1 MTATVRVSP
10 KHHEGWLRSKSKQ
23 LQKEFTPTTAEKLKK
38 SLQKL
43 PNATT
48 QKWPRAKWNANIKFY
63 AESVEQAVVVK
74 TTLMK
79 TFVMSQLVIHFSDE
93 KLWTVAFFSPMGDPF
108 LLCSIEKK
116 KLIWKKIKL
125 SEKSIKDNRKEY
137 LAKLSVNLK
146 RQMGLIPPLKTA
158 RKK

>member
-79 TFVMSQLVIHFSDE
+79 SFGRSLFFH
-93 KLWTVAFFSPMGDPF
+93 LWAILF
-108 LLCSIEKK
+108 CSARSKK
-116 KLIWKKIKL
+116 R
-125 SEKSIKDNRKEY
+125 N
-137 LAKLSVNLK
+137 
-146 RQMGLIPPLKTA
+146 
-158 RKK
+158 